1 MNQSLSLSTL
11 PLSLVLAQGDVARSI
26 ARWNLSPRM
35 QCFKKRDQSGR
46 LGRSQIF
53 SVRWHVAASLDYLS
67 YQLILGKPHGDAV
80 KRRPSLTAQVA

>member
-1 MNQSLSLSTL
+1 MKGLE
-11 PLSLVLAQGDVARSI
+11 
-26 ARWNLSPRM
+26 
-35 QCFKKRDQSGR
+35 KRDKRRR
-46 LGRSQIF
+46 LCRSQIF